1 MIRRRT
7 RSQEQPE
14 QQQPPSIPPLPRPL
28 KYAWGVGMTLLIAA
42 SLLLD
47 RGSEWLP
54 LVNRA
59 IDLLQQMNAP
69 TENRSDTNQSGAPR
83 PPSAAGS

>member
-1 MIRRRT
+1 MIRRRP
-7 RSQEQPE
+7 RNPEQPE
-14 QQQPPSIPPLPRPL
+14 QQQPQSIPPLPRPL

-59 IDLLQQMNAP
+59 IDLLQQMNSP
-69 TENRSDTNQSGAPR
+69 TENRSDTNQSGAPQ